1 MKYLDTK
8 ENSIEDSVT
17 RVLMGEK
24 LVGGQKKLDKD
35 KDGDIDGKDF
45 AMLRKAAA
53 KKKKEMKAEDKK
65 LDKEFSKLSPQAQT
79 HANAE
84 MRKGASGKDAIAR
97 AKKHYNEET
106 IEEGEDVFDENK
118 KLKQNA
124 TLDFELYSTMPK
136 SKAANMAMNK
146 EIKRAQMMKDY
157 KTAREYMNKVQK
169 KYSKLGAE
177 DSEADRTIDKILGV
191 VFGKVNMGADKKMF
205 EYVELDENVKEIE
218 KAISDIYK
226 QLEEK

>member
-97 AKKHYNEET
+97 VRNTIMKK
-106 IEEGEDVFDENK
+106 
-118 KLKQNA
+118 
-124 TLDFELYSTMPK
+124 P
-136 SKAANMAMNK
+136 
-146 EIKRAQMMKDY
+146 
-157 KTAREYMNKVQK
+157 
-169 KYSKLGAE
+169 
-177 DSEADRTIDKILGV
+177 
-191 VFGKVNMGADKKMF
+191 
-205 EYVELDENVKEIE
+205 
-218 KAISDIYK
+218 
-226 QLEEK
+226 